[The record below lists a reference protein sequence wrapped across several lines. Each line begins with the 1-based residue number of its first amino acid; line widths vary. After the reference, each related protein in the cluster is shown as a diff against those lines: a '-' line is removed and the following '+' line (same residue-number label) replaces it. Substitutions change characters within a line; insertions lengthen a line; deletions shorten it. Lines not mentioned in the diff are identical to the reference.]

1 MNFTDLGLR
10 IKHCRKTQNL
20 TQEALA
26 ELVDISPHYL
36 YEIER
41 GMKCASLATLVD
53 IATALHTSMDYLLF
67 GNQDSFAYSYVYTD
81 ELNEIILDLTPQK
94 RQMLAHIVKTIIPY
108 LK

>member
-1 MNFTDLGLR
+1 MNLKELGLR
-10 IKHCRKTQNL
+10 IKQCRKAQKI
-20 TQEALA
+20 TQEQLA

-41 GMKCASLATLVD
+41 GIKCVSLPILYD
-53 IATALHTSMDYLLF
+53 IATALHTSIDYLVL
-67 GNQDSFAYSYVYTD
+67 GTQDFSSSYVYTD
-81 ELNEIILDLTPQK
+81 ELNELLLDLTPQK

>member
-1 MNFTDLGLR
+1 MNFTELGFR
-10 IKHCRKTQNL
+10 IKQCRKAQNL

-26 ELVDISPHYL
+26 EIVDISPHYL

-41 GMKCASLATLVD
+41 GTKCSSLATLVD

-67 GNQDSFAYSYVYTD
+67 GTQDFSPSDIYTD
-81 ELNEIILDLTPQK
+81 ELSEIILDLTPQK
-94 RQMLAHIVKTIIPY
+94 RHAVANIIKSILPY

>member
-1 MNFTDLGLR
+1 MNFTELGLR
-10 IKHCRKTQNL
+10 IKQCRKTQNI

-26 ELVDISPHYL
+26 ELADISPHYL

-41 GMKCASLATLVD
+41 GTKCASLATLVE
-53 IATALHTSMDYLLF
+53 IATALNTSMDYLLF
-67 GNQDSFAYSYVYTD
+67 GSQEACSYSYIYTD